1 MSVSS
6 VCNKVFKIAIDDYHI
21 SNSVDGKKTN
31 PFNDSSSLEKIIY
44 NKCWIDTVQW
54 HLEDIIRKP
63 NIEPSEALKIKRRI
77 DSSNQDRTDM
87 VEELDDYFFKKYSS
101 ENPKQEAIL
110 NTETPAWAID
120 RLSILSLK
128 IYHMKEEAARDTASI
143 DHRKKCSLKLST
155 LMEQKSNLSMAIDQL
170 FDNISNGK
178 VRIATY
184 KQMKMYNDESLNPE
198 LYSQND

>member
-87 VEELDDYFFKKYSS
+87 VEELDDYFFKKYSPQ
-101 ENPKQEAIL
+101 NPKQEAIL

-128 IYHMKEEAARDTASI
+128 IYHMKEEAERDTAST
-143 DHRKKCSLKLST
+143 DHRKKCSFKLST
-155 LMEQKSNLSMAIDQL
+155 LLEQKSNLSMAIDQL

>member
-21 SNSVDGKKTN
+21 SNSVDGKNNN

-87 VEELDDYFFKKYSS
+87 VEELDDYFFKKYLS
-101 ENPKQEAIL
+101 ENPRQEAIL
-110 NTETPAWAID
+110 NTETPAWAVD

-128 IYHMKEEAARDTASI
+128 IYHMKEEAERDTASI
-143 DHRKKCSLKLST
+143 DHRKKCSFKLSI

-170 FDNISNGK
+170 FENISNGK

>member
-21 SNSVDGKKTN
+21 SNSVDGKNNN

-128 IYHMKEEAARDTASI
+128 IYHMKEEAERDTAST
-143 DHRKKCSLKLST
+143 DHRKKCSFKLSI

-170 FDNISNGK
+170 FENISNGK

>member
-1 MSVSS
+1 MSISS

-101 ENPKQEAIL
+101 ENSKQESIL

-128 IYHMKEEAARDTASI
+128 IFHMKEEAERDTASI
-143 DHRKKCSLKLST
+143 DHRKKCSIKLSI

-170 FDNISNGK
+170 FENISNGK

>member
-6 VCNKVFKIAIDDYHI
+6 ICNKVFKIAIDDYHI
-21 SNSVDGKKTN
+21 FNSVDGKKNN
-31 PFNDSSSLEKIIY
+31 PFKGSTSLEKIIY

-101 ENPKQEAIL
+101 QNPKQEAIL

-128 IYHMKEEAARDTASI
+128 IYHMKEEAERDTASI
-143 DHRKKCSLKLST
+143 DHRKKCSFKLSV

-170 FDNISNGK
+170 FENISNGK

>member
-101 ENPKQEAIL
+101 ENSKQESIL

-128 IYHMKEEAARDTASI
+128 IFHMKEEAERDTASI
-143 DHRKKCSLKLST
+143 DHRKKCSIKLSI

-170 FDNISNGK
+170 FHNISNGK

>member
-21 SNSVDGKKTN
+21 SNSVDGKNNN

-44 NKCWIDTVQW
+44 NKCWIDAVQW

-87 VEELDDYFFKKYSS
+87 VEELDDYFFKKYLS
-101 ENPKQEAIL
+101 ENPRQEAIL
-110 NTETPAWAID
+110 NTETPAWAVD

-128 IYHMKEEAARDTASI
+128 IYHMKEEAERDTASI
-143 DHRKKCSLKLST
+143 DHRKKCSFKLSI

-170 FDNISNGK
+170 FENISNGK

>member
-31 PFNDSSSLEKIIY
+31 PFIDSSSLEKIIY

-87 VEELDDYFFKKYSS
+87 VEELDDYFLKNIPHKTP
-101 ENPKQEAIL
+101 NRKQ
-110 NTETPAWAID
+110 
-120 RLSILSLK
+120 
-128 IYHMKEEAARDTASI
+128 
-143 DHRKKCSLKLST
+143 
-155 LMEQKSNLSMAIDQL
+155 
-170 FDNISNGK
+170 F
-178 VRIATY
+178 
-184 KQMKMYNDESLNPE
+184 
-198 LYSQND
+198 

>member
-6 VCNKVFKIAIDDYHI
+6 ICNKVFKTAIDDYHI
-21 SNSVDGKKTN
+21 SNSVNEKNNN
-31 PFNDSSSLEKIIY
+31 PFKDSSSLEKIIY

-87 VEELDDYFFKKYSS
+87 VEELDEYFFKKYSS
-101 ENPKQEAIL
+101 ENPNQDAIL
-110 NTETPAWAID
+110 NTETPAWAVD

-128 IYHMKEEAARDTASI
+128 IYHMKEEAERDSASE
-143 DHRKKCSLKLST
+143 DHRKKCSLKLSV
-155 LMEQKSNLSMAIDQL
+155 LMDQRSNLSRAIDQL
-170 FDNISNGK
+170 FENISNGK

>member
-1 MSVSS
+1 V
-6 VCNKVFKIAIDDYHI
+6 
-21 SNSVDGKKTN
+21 NSVDAQNKN
-31 PFNDSSSLEKIIY
+31 PFEDPSSLEKIIY
-44 NKCWIDTVQW
+44 DKCWIDTVQW

-63 NIEPSEALKIKRRI
+63 NIEPYEALKIKRRI

-87 VEELDDYFFKKYSS
+87 VEELDDYFFKKFSNKKL
-101 ENPKQEAIL
+101 EKNTIL
-110 NTETPAWAID
+110 NTETPAWAVD

-128 IYHMKEEAARDTASI
+128 IYHMKEEAERDSASE
-143 DHRKKCSLKLST
+143 DHRKKCSVKLNV
-155 LMEQKSNLSMAIDQL
+155 LMEQQVNLSTAIDQL

>member
-21 SNSVDGKKTN
+21 SNSVNEKKNN
-31 PFNDSSSLEKIIY
+31 PFKDSSSLEKIIY

-87 VEELDDYFFKKYSS
+87 VEELDEYFFKKYSS
-101 ENPKQEAIL
+101 ENPNQDAIL
-110 NTETPAWAID
+110 NTETPAWAVD

-128 IYHMKEEAARDTASI
+128 IYHMKEETERNSASN
-143 DHRKKCSLKLST
+143 DHRKKCSLKLSV
-155 LMEQKSNLSMAIDQL
+155 LLEQKSNLSRAIDQL
-170 FDNISNGK
+170 FENISNGK

>member
-6 VCNKVFKIAIDDYHI
+6 ICNKVFKTAIDDYHI
-21 SNSVDGKKTN
+21 SNSVNEKNNN
-31 PFNDSSSLEKIIY
+31 PFKDSSSLEKIIY

-87 VEELDDYFFKKYSS
+87 VEELDEYFFKKYSS
-101 ENPKQEAIL
+101 ENPNQDAIL
-110 NTETPAWAID
+110 NTETPAWAVD

-128 IYHMKEEAARDTASI
+128 IYHMKEETERNSASN
-143 DHRKKCSLKLST
+143 DHRKKCSLKLSV
-155 LMEQKSNLSMAIDQL
+155 LLEQKSNLSRAIDQL
-170 FDNISNGK
+170 FENISNGK

>member
-101 ENPKQEAIL
+101 ENSKQESIL
-110 NTETPAWAID
+110 NTETPAWAVD

-128 IYHMKEEAARDTASI
+128 IYHMKEEAERDTASI
-143 DHRKKCSLKLST
+143 DHRKKCSFKLSI

-170 FDNISNGK
+170 FENISNGK

>member
-6 VCNKVFKIAIDDYHI
+6 ICNKVFKIAIDDYHI

-31 PFNDSSSLEKIIY
+31 PFSDPLSLEKIIY

-101 ENPKQEAIL
+101 QNPKQEAIL

-128 IYHMKEEAARDTASI
+128 IYHMKEEAERDTASI
-143 DHRKKCSLKLST
+143 DHRKKCSFKLSI

>member
-6 VCNKVFKIAIDDYHI
+6 ICNKVFKIAIDDYHI

-128 IYHMKEEAARDTASI
+128 IFHMKEEAERDTASI

-170 FDNISNGK
+170 FDNISNGI

>member
-6 VCNKVFKIAIDDYHI
+6 ICNKVFKTAIDDYHI
-21 SNSVDGKKTN
+21 SNSVNEKNNN
-31 PFNDSSSLEKIIY
+31 PFKDSSSLEKIIY

-87 VEELDDYFFKKYSS
+87 VEELDEYFFTKYSS
-101 ENPKQEAIL
+101 ENSNQDAIL
-110 NTETPAWAID
+110 NTETPAWAVD

-128 IYHMKEEAARDTASI
+128 IYHMKEEAERDSASE
-143 DHRKKCSLKLST
+143 DHRKKCSLKLSV
-155 LMEQKSNLSMAIDQL
+155 LMDQKSNLSTAIDQL
-170 FDNISNGK
+170 FENISNGK

>member
-101 ENPKQEAIL
+101 ENSKQESIL

-128 IYHMKEEAARDTASI
+128 IYHMKEEAERDTASI
-143 DHRKKCSLKLST
+143 DHRKKCSIKLSI

>member
-6 VCNKVFKIAIDDYHI
+6 TCNKVFKIAIDDYHLE
-21 SNSVDGKKTN
+21 NSVDAKNKN
-31 PFNDSSSLEKIIY
+31 PFKDSLSLEKIIY
-44 NKCWIDTVQW
+44 DKCWIDTVQW

-63 NIEPSEALKIKRRI
+63 NIEPHKALQIKRRI

-87 VEELDDYFFKKYSS
+87 VEELDEYFFKKHSVKTHEKDS
-101 ENPKQEAIL
+101 IL
-110 NTETPAWAID
+110 NTETPAWAVD

-128 IYHMKEEAARDTASI
+128 IYHMKEEAERGSASEN
-143 DHRKKCSLKLST
+143 HRKECSIKLEV
-155 LMEQKSNLSMAIDQL
+155 LMEQKANLSMAIDQL
-170 FDNISNGK
+170 FDNISKGR

-198 LYSQND
+198 LYSQNE

>member
-6 VCNKVFKIAIDDYHI
+6 ICNKVFKIAIDDYHI
-21 SNSVDGKKTN
+21 SDSVDGKKNN
-31 PFNDSSSLEKIIY
+31 PFKDSSSLEKIIY
-44 NKCWIDTVQW
+44 NKCWIDIVQW

-101 ENPKQEAIL
+101 ENPKHEAIL
-110 NTETPAWAID
+110 NTETPAWAVD

-128 IYHMKEEAARDTASI
+128 IYHMKEEAERDSASE
-143 DHRKKCSLKLST
+143 DHRKKCSVKLNV
-155 LMEQKSNLSMAIDQL
+155 LMEQQVNLSTAIDQL
-170 FDNISNGK
+170 FDNISKGK

>member
-101 ENPKQEAIL
+101 ENSKQESIL

-128 IYHMKEEAARDTASI
+128 IFHMKEEAERDTASI
-143 DHRKKCSLKLST
+143 DHRKKCSIKLSI
-155 LMEQKSNLSMAIDQL
+155 LMEQKSNLSMAIDL
-170 FDNISNGK
+170 
-178 VRIATY
+178 
-184 KQMKMYNDESLNPE
+184 SLIHI
-198 LYSQND
+198 

>member
-31 PFNDSSSLEKIIY
+31 PFSDSSSLEKIIY

-87 VEELDDYFFKKYSS
+87 VEELDDYFFKKYSAK
-101 ENPKQEAIL
+101 NLKQEAIL

-128 IYHMKEEAARDTASI
+128 IYHMKEEAERDTASI

-155 LMEQKSNLSMAIDQL
+155 LLEQKSNLSMAIDQL
-170 FDNISNGK
+170 FDNISSGK

>member
-21 SNSVDGKKTN
+21 SNSVDGKNNN

-101 ENPKQEAIL
+101 ENPRQEAIL
-110 NTETPAWAID
+110 NTETPAWAVD

-128 IYHMKEEAARDTASI
+128 IYHMKEEAERETATI
-143 DHRKKCSLKLST
+143 DHRKKCSFKLT
-155 LMEQKSNLSMAIDQL
+155 DA
-170 FDNISNGK
+170 FFPISIK
-178 VRIATY
+178 
-184 KQMKMYNDESLNPE
+184 L
-198 LYSQND
+198 

>member
-6 VCNKVFKIAIDDYHI
+6 ICNKVFKIAIDDYHI

-101 ENPKQEAIL
+101 ENSKQESIL

-128 IYHMKEEAARDTASI
+128 IFHMKEEAERDTASI
-143 DHRKKCSLKLST
+143 DHRKKCSIKLSI

>member
-6 VCNKVFKIAIDDYHI
+6 ICNKVFKIAIDDYHI

-101 ENPKQEAIL
+101 ENPKLEAIL

>member
-6 VCNKVFKIAIDDYHI
+6 ICNKVFKIAIDDYHI
-21 SNSVDGKKTN
+21 FNSVDGNKNN
-31 PFNDSSSLEKIIY
+31 PFKGSTSLEKIIY

-110 NTETPAWAID
+110 NTETPAWAVD

-128 IYHMKEEAARDTASI
+128 IYHMKEEAERDTAST
-143 DHRKKCSLKLST
+143 DHRKKCSFKLSI
-155 LMEQKSNLSMAIDQL
+155 LMKQKSNLSMAIDQL
-170 FDNISNGK
+170 FENISNGK
-178 VRIATY
+178 VRITTY

-198 LYSQND
+198 LYSQNE

>member
-1 MSVSS
+1 MIIT
-6 VCNKVFKIAIDDYHI
+6 FLTQQTE
-21 SNSVDGKKTN
+21 KKNN
-31 PFNDSSSLEKIIY
+31 PFKGSTSLEKIIY

-101 ENPKQEAIL
+101 KTPKQEAIL
-110 NTETPAWAID
+110 NTETPAWAVD

-128 IYHMKEEAARDTASI
+128 IYHMKEEAERDTAST
-143 DHRKKCSLKLST
+143 DHRKKCSFKLSI

-170 FDNISNGK
+170 FENISNGK

-198 LYSQND
+198 LYSQNE